1 MDINSL
7 FDMLDEEKAEEKSL
21 EFAPLARRMRPQT
34 LDEIVGQ
41 EGAIG
46 EGSWLRTAI
55 KADALSSIILYGPA
69 GTGKTTIANVIAKMT
84 SAHFDEV
91 SAVSGTVAD
100 LRKVIAEADARLKSS
115 GIKTILF
122 IDEIHRFSRSQ
133 QDCLLHAVENRTVI
147 LIGAT
152 TENPYFEVNTA
163 LISRS
168 RVVLLD
174 SLTQDGICK
183 VIDNALQSGR
193 GLYNQFTIT
202 KDAKAE
208 IVRICGGDA
217 RSALNSL
224 ELASQMAKSHNR
236 AEINEQDVHDAS
248 PTRALAYDKN
258 KDMHYDIIS
267 AFIKSMRGSDPDA
280 ALYWMARMLEGGE
293 DPKFI
298 ARRIF
303 ICASED
309 VGNADPRAVLIA
321 EAAFRATEVIGMP
334 ECQINLSQAATYV
347 ALAPKSNAAE
357 ASIQRAMSEVKHG
370 PERAVPNYLRD
381 RHRPGS
387 KDYGDYLYP
396 HDFGGWVRQQYLPD
410 GIENGDIY
418 KPGKVGWEADRTRA
432 LEDLRNDN

>member
-174 SLTQDGICK
+174 SLTQDDICK
-183 VIDNALQSGR
+183 VIDNAFQSER

-202 KDAKAE
+202 KDAKSE

-224 ELASQMAKSHNR
+224 ELASQMARSHNR

-432 LEDLRNDN
+432 LEDMRNDN

>member
-1 MDINSL
+1 MEIDSL
-7 FDMLDEEKAEEKSL
+7 FQMIDEEHEEEATL
-21 EFAPLARRMRPQT
+21 EYAPLARRMRPQT

-46 EGSWLRTAI
+46 EGSWLNTAI

-69 GTGKTTIANVIAKMT
+69 GTGKTTIAKVIANMT

-91 SAVSGTVAD
+91 SAVNGSVAD
-100 LRKVIAEADARLKSS
+100 LRKVISEADSRLKSS

-133 QDCLLHAVENRTVI
+133 QDSLLHAVENRTVV

-152 TENPYFEVNTA
+152 TENPYFEVNSA

-174 SLTQDGICK
+174 YLTDENIETL
-183 VIDNALQSGR
+183 IDRALTSEK
-193 GLYNQFTIT
+193 GLYNEFQIE
-202 KDAKAE
+202 DSAKSE
-208 IVRICGGDA
+208 IVRMSGGDA
-217 RSALNSL
+217 RSALNIL
-224 ELASQMAKSHNR
+224 ELSSQMAKAHGR
-236 AEINEQDVHDAS
+236 HEIVLKDVEDAS
-248 PTRALAYDKN
+248 PTRALTYDKD
-258 KDMHYDIIS
+258 KDMHYDVIS

-280 ALYWMARMLEGGE
+280 VLYWMARMLEGGE

-309 VGNADPRAVLIA
+309 VGNADPRALLIA
-321 EAAFRATEVIGMP
+321 EAAFKATEVIGMP
-334 ECQINLSQAATYV
+334 ECRINLAQAATYV

-357 ASIQRAMSEVKHG
+357 EGINDAIAEVRRG
-370 PERAVPNYLRD
+370 PERAVPNHLRD

-387 KDYGDYLYP
+387 EDYGDYLYP
-396 HDFGGWVRQQYLPD
+396 HNFGGWVDQQYLPD
-410 GIENGDIY
+410 GLEHGDIY
-418 KPGKVGWEADRTRA
+418 HPGEIGWEAERA
-432 LEDLRNDN
+432 SVLKRKRNEK